1 MRKLHFLY
9 GLLSAILAASLLFLS
24 FSIVAA
30 EAAVLNHNYP
40 RLANY
45 FLKPG
50 LSADRISGLKKWDV
64 LILDSELGNYN
75 PSGLNSIKAQNPNV
89 VLLPYVDT
97 MLIRKRGSYGWDRRY
112 NYAKLL
118 AAEASGSPG
127 WWLHDQYGNQISTW
141 VDNLNLNLS
150 DVSPTYNG
158 MRWSD
163 FLAKLAGDQIVRDY
177 PWDGV
182 FYDDAHQYASWLND
196 GNLDLNN
203 DGAKDGSSYINQQW
217 GSGLNNLFSKTRQ
230 YAGPGAL
237 IIGNGEYTLYG
248 YGNGRLFENFP
259 KFWSGVTWDSTMQE
273 YFAWQSRGLSPQ
285 LVVANGNNGNTG
297 DQFSNLRNMRFT
309 LASTLL
315 GDGYFSYDYGG
326 DSHGQLWWYDEYSVD
341 ANGNATGDDSAK
353 GYLGQPKGAAQRLSN
368 GTWRRD
374 FDRGI
379 VLVNPTSQTQT
390 INLEKTHKKI
400 KGTQAPS
407 INDGSQVTSVT
418 LLGNDGIILL
428 DQHSGESSQPKPG
441 GRGSI
446 KGRVLNRSGR
456 PIRGTAV
463 RAGNTV
469 VPTNRGGEFAVSD
482 LQAGIYTVYFDA
494 PGYSSQIQEIIQ
506 VLEGQTTVT
515 PTALMSPSRRIR
527 TRTAR
532 RP

>member
-1 MRKLHFLY
+1 MAFP
-9 GLLSAILAASLLFLS
+9 AVEIEAASLD
-24 FSIVAA
+24 
-30 EAAVLNHNYP
+30 HNYP

-45 FLKPG
+45 FLKPS
-50 LSADRISGLKKWDV
+50 LSEERINGLKRWDV
-64 LILDSELGNYN
+64 LILDAELGHYD

-97 MLIRKRGSYGWDRRY
+97 MLARKRGSYRWDGRY

-127 WWLHDQYGNQISTW
+127 WWLYDQYGNQISTW

-150 DVSPTYNG
+150 DSSPTYNG
-158 MRWSD
+158 LRWSD
-163 FLAKLAGDQIVRDY
+163 FLAELAGDQIIRDY

-203 DGAKDGSSYINQQW
+203 DGAKDTSSYIDQHW
-217 GSGLNNLFSKTRQ
+217 GSGLNNLFAKTRQ

-237 IIGNGEYTLYG
+237 IIGNGAYTLYN

-259 KFWSGVTWDSTMQE
+259 RFWSGATWDSTMQE
-273 YFAWQSRGLSPQ
+273 YFAWQSKGLSPQ
-285 LVVANGNNGNTG
+285 LQVLNGNNRNAG
-297 DQFSNLRNMRFT
+297 DQFSNIKNMRFT
-309 LASTLL
+309 LASALL
-315 GDGYFSYDYGG
+315 GDGYFSYDYGSS
-326 DSHGQLWWYDEYSVD
+326 SHGQLWWYDEYSVD
-341 ANGNATGDDSAK
+341 ANGNATGDDRGK
-353 GYLGQPKGAAQRLSN
+353 GYLGQPIGAAQKLSN

-379 VLVNPTSQTQT
+379 VLVNPTSQSQT
-390 INLEKTHKKI
+390 LSLEKTYKKI

-407 INDGSQVTSVT
+407 INDGSLVNTIT
-418 LLGNDGIILL
+418 LSGEDGVILL
-428 DQHSGESSQPKPG
+428 SQHSGESSQPKSG
-441 GRGSI
+441 GRGHI

-469 VPTNRGGEFAVSD
+469 VPTNGGGVFAISD
-482 LQAGIYTVYFDA
+482 LQAGIYTVHFDA
-494 PGYSSQIQEIIQ
+494 PGYSSQVQEVIPIF
-506 VLEGQTTVT
+506 EDQTTAT
-515 PTALMSPSRRIR
+515 PTVLMSPSRRMR
-527 TRTAR
+527 TGTAKR
-532 RP
+532 R